1 MVFVNEIADI
11 VHNVVDEFG
20 GASNKNIGDCFLFV
34 WKFAL
39 EDCIEK
45 PEEARF
51 YVEKNQKTRALAELA
66 FMSFVKVQSSITK
79 SSRLEKYRHNSTL
92 VTKLAGMSSE
102 YKIKMGFGLHLGW
115 AIESAIGSEFKID
128 ASYLSPHVNVASR
141 LEALTKL
148 YGVTMLVSDE
158 VVDMLRDPLQGFL
171 RMVDR
176 VRIKG
181 LQEAIYIY
189 TIDLH
194 VMSLNIE
201 DDGQIEATGISKKK
215 HRIQARNDKE
225 RKRKDYITGKVTLK
239 SFLESQADFIQ
250 MRRVFR
256 PEFYTLWDQGIY
268 YYMCGDFSEAKEV
281 FEKTEKFLQP
291 EHTDLLSKKM
301 IEIMI
306 EMGMEKPMDWDQGRL
321 LADADY

>member
-51 YVEKNQKTRALAELA
+51 FVEKTQKTRAIAELA
-66 FMSFVKVQSSITK
+66 FMSFVKIQSEIAR
-79 SSRLEKYRHNSTL
+79 SSRLEKYRHNATL

-102 YKIKMGFGLHLGW
+102 YKIRMGFGLHLGW

-148 YGVTMLVSDE
+148 YGVSMLVSDE

-176 VRIKG
+176 VKIKG
-181 LQEAIYIY
+181 LQEAIFIY

-194 VMSLNIE
+194 TGSLSIADE
-201 DDGQIEATGISKKK
+201 DQLEVTGISKKK
-215 HRIQARNDKE
+215 MRLQLRNQKE
-225 RKRKDYITGKVTLK
+225 RKRKDYISGKVTLK
-239 SFLESQADFIQ
+239 SFLESQEDFIQ

-256 PEFYTLWDQGIY
+256 PEFYSLWDEGIEHY
-268 YYMCGDFSEAKEV
+268 LQGDFEKAKSV

-291 EHTDLLSKKM
+291 EHTDTLSKKL

-306 EMGMEKPMDWDQGRL
+306 EMEMEKPSDWDQGRQ